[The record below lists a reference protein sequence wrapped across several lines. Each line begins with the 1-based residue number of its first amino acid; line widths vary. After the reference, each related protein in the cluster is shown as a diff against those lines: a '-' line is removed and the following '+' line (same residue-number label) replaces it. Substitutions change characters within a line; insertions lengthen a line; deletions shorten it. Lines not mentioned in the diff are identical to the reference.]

1 MYSNNFKLTCAV
13 PIAFML
19 VLSACLGGGSQA
31 PPTKYYVLNSLYT
44 AENKIQPVADLKEA
58 VVVIGPLTLT
68 QVLDRPHIIIRH
80 SENEIRVANLDRW
93 AEPLHENFTRV
104 LRDNLSA
111 LISQGRVIRFPPA
124 ASIPVAYQVII
135 EVMRFDGNPQNE
147 VVLRAQWAV
156 LGGDGDS
163 VLLKRQS
170 DFKEPSEGDTI
181 AEMVS
186 AQSRLVAKLS
196 RDIAEVLKT
205 LEEQRAGQ

>member
-1 MYSNNFKLTCAV
+1 MYPNNFKLTCAV
-13 PIAFML
+13 LIAFML

-80 SENEIRVANLDRW
+80 SQNEIRVTNLDRW

-196 RDIAEVLKT
+196 RDIAEALKT
-205 LEEQRAGQ
+205 LEKQRAGQ

>member
-1 MYSNNFKLTCAV
+1 MHPNNFKLACAV
-13 PIAFML
+13 PLIL
-19 VLSACLGGGSQA
+19 LLGLSACLGGGSKA
-31 PPTKYYVLNSLYT
+31 PATRYYVLNSLYT
-44 AENKIQPVADLKEA
+44 AEKETQPVVDLKEA
-58 VVVIGPLTLT
+58 IVVIGPLTLT

-80 SENEIRVANLDRW
+80 SQNEIRVANLDRW

-104 LRDNLSA
+104 LRENLSA
-111 LISQGRVIRFPPA
+111 LISQARVIRFPPA

-156 LGGDGDS
+156 LGGEGDS

-196 RDIAEVLKT
+196 RDIAEALKT
-205 LEEQRAGQ
+205 LEEQRAGK